1 VRELTA
7 QPLLLLAIAAG
18 VVGQGVMTF
27 VMTATP
33 VSMHIMD
40 GHSMTDTAGVIRA
53 HVLAMYVPSLVSGV
67 LISRLGERR
76 LMLGGIGIYLATL
89 SVGLLGHE
97 LMHYTGALILLGV
110 GWNFLFVG
118 GTTLL
123 VKTYQPSERFRAQG
137 LNEAAVFGT
146 SALASLMAGAV
157 LSQIGWQAVLWSTLL
172 PVLLLGIG
180 IAYLFNRPLPERTT
194 VLVNQ

>member
-1 VRELTA
+1 
-7 QPLLLLAIAAG
+7 
-18 VVGQGVMTF
+18 
-27 VMTATP
+27 
-33 VSMHIMD
+33 
-40 GHSMTDTAGVIRA
+40 
-53 HVLAMYVPSLVSGV
+53 
-67 LISRLGERR
+67 
-76 LMLGGIGIYLATL
+76 
-89 SVGLLGHE
+89 
-97 LMHYTGALILLGV
+97 MHYTGALILLGV

-157 LSQIGWQAVLWSTLL
+157 LSQIGWQAVLWSALL

-194 VLVNQ
+194 VPVNQ